1 MPLRMT
7 TRASNPARIDSS
19 GMAEHVQKA
28 VRGAAWTIGSSLA
41 ARVIGVVGTLLI
53 TRYLD
58 PDILGEVTAASI
70 VVVSANL
77 FSNFGLGNYAIAK
90 HKDGPDVT
98 FACTVVYL
106 TLGVLALGAAWI
118 WAGSFGETV
127 NAPTMG
133 QYVPG
138 LVISTFIR
146 RLGHMPDKVLA
157 RQMRFG
163 PIGISMAVGELSY
176 TVVSVALAMNGWGGA
191 AIVWANVVQSTIMTG
206 IVMSQVHWREWLGP
220 HKIRMA
226 RLKDQAKFGIPLGL
240 VAAAHHASTTWD
252 NLIYSRYFGVRQMGL
267 YNLGYKL
274 AAMPAEQIGEQIGG
288 VLFPSMSNVDGD
300 AKRRALIRSIG
311 LMALLVYPLSTG
323 IFAVS
328 ESLVAA
334 LLTEEWQGVAPVLS
348 ALSLVTVVQPIGWAA
363 GSYLLAKGH
372 NWALS
377 AQEFIKLFA
386 LAGGLMLFAPYGP
399 VWACAGVG
407 LGFTS
412 QALMYFYMLN
422 RDGVSMKALASA
434 VFRPILPCLPM
445 IAAVYATRYGL
456 QSLGIE
462 TPVVLLMGEIA
473 AGSIVFVPCAFLFS
487 GAIARDFLGLAK
499 SALGR

>member
-1 MPLRMT
+1 M
-7 TRASNPARIDSS
+7 
-19 GMAEHVQKA
+19 GEHTQKA

-41 ARVIGVVGTLLI
+41 ARIIGVVGTLLI

-58 PDILGEVTAASI
+58 PDVIGEVTAASI
-70 VVVSANL
+70 IVVSANL

-90 HKDGPDVT
+90 QKDGPDVT

-106 TLGVLALGAAWI
+106 ALGVLALGAALLWGG
-118 WAGSFGETV
+118 AFGDTV

-133 QYVPG
+133 QYIPG
-138 LVISTFIR
+138 LVLSTFIR

-163 PIGISMAVGELSY
+163 PIGISIAVGELSY
-176 TVVSVALAMNGWGGA
+176 TVVSVALAMQGWGGA

-220 HKIRMA
+220 HRIRLA
-226 RLKDQAKFGIPLGL
+226 RLKDQAKYGIPLGL
-240 VAAAHHASTTWD
+240 VAATHYASTTWD

-288 VLFPSMSNVDGD
+288 VLFPSMSNVDGE

-311 LMALLVYPLSTG
+311 LMALLVYPLSMG

-328 ESLVAA
+328 DSLVAT

-348 ALSLVTVVQPIGWAA
+348 ALSLVTIVQPIGWAS
-363 GSYLLAKGH
+363 GSYLLAKGY

-377 AQEFIKLFA
+377 VNEFVKLLA

-407 LGFTS
+407 IGFTA
-412 QALMYFYMLN
+412 QAAVYAYLLQ
-422 RDGVSMKALASA
+422 RDGVSMKALANS
-434 VFRPILPCLPM
+434 VFRPIVPCLPM
-445 IAAVYATRYGL
+445 VAAVFGARHGL
-456 QSLGIE
+456 ESLDVQ
-462 TPVVLLMGEIA
+462 TPIVLLVVEIA
-473 AGSIVFVPCAFLFS
+473 VGSIVFVPCAFLFS
-487 GAIARDFLGLAK
+487 GTIARDFLGLIK
-499 SALGR
+499 KALGR

>member
-1 MPLRMT
+1 
-7 TRASNPARIDSS
+7 
-19 GMAEHVQKA
+19 MAEHVEKA

-77 FSNFGLGNYAIAK
+77 FSNFGLGNYAIAR

-106 TLGVLALGAAWI
+106 TLGVFALGAAWI
-118 WAGSFGETV
+118 WGGSFGETV

-138 LVISTFIR
+138 LVLSTFIR

-163 PIGISMAVGELSY
+163 PIGISMALGELAY
-176 TVVSVALAMNGWGGA
+176 TGVSVGLAMQGWGGA

-220 HKIRMA
+220 HKIRWS
-226 RLKDQAKFGIPLGL
+226 RLKDQAKFGVPLGL

-300 AKRRALIRSIG
+300 AKRRALVRSIG

-323 IFAVS
+323 IFAIS
-328 ESLVAA
+328 ESLVAT
-334 LLTEEWQGVAPVLS
+334 LLTDEWQGVTPVLS

-377 AQEFIKLFA
+377 VQEFVKLFA

-399 VWACAGVG
+399 VWGCAGVG
-407 LGFTS
+407 IGFTS
-412 QALMYFYMLN
+412 QALIYFYMLN
-422 RDGVSMKALASA
+422 RDGVSMPALCSS
-434 VFRPILPCLPM
+434 VFRPLIPCIPM
-445 IAAVYATRYGL
+445 VGAVFATRYGL
-456 QSLGIE
+456 NSMGVH
-462 TPVVLLMGEIA
+462 TPLVLLLAEIA
-473 AGSIVFVPCAFLFS
+473 VGAIVFLPCAFIFA
-487 GAIARDFLGLAK
+487 GDIARDFLGLIK
-499 SALGR
+499 RALGR

>member
-1 MPLRMT
+1 M
-7 TRASNPARIDSS
+7 
-19 GMAEHVQKA
+19 GEHVKKA

-77 FSNFGLGNYAIAK
+77 FSNFGLGNYAIAR

-106 TLGVLALGAAWI
+106 TLGVFALGAAWL
-118 WAGSFGETV
+118 WAGEFGAAV

-138 LVISTFIR
+138 LVLSTFIR

-176 TVVSVALAMNGWGGA
+176 TVVSVGLAMNGWGGA

-220 HKIRMA
+220 HKIRLA
-226 RLKDQAKFGIPLGL
+226 RLKDQAKFGLPLGL
-240 VAAAHHASTTWD
+240 VAATHHASTTWD
-252 NLIYSRYFGVRQMGL
+252 NLIYSSYFGVNQMGL

-274 AAMPAEQIGEQIGG
+274 AAMPAEQIGEQVGG
-288 VLFPSMSNVDGD
+288 VLFPSMSNVDGES
-300 AKRRALIRSIG
+300 KRRALIRSIG
-311 LMALLVYPLSTG
+311 LMALLVYPLSIG

-328 ESLVAA
+328 DSLVAA
-334 LLTEEWQGVAPVLS
+334 LLTKEWQGVAPVLS
-348 ALSLVTVVQPIGWAA
+348 ALSLVTIVQPVGWAA

-377 AQEFIKLFA
+377 VQEFIKLFA

-407 LGFTS
+407 IGFLS
-412 QALMYFYMLN
+412 QALVYFYLLH
-422 RDGVSMKALASA
+422 RDGVSMLELCSA
-434 VFRPILPCLPM
+434 VFRPILPCIPM
-445 IAAVYATRYGL
+445 VAAVYATRYGL
-456 QSLGIE
+456 QALDIH
-462 TPVVLLMGEIA
+462 TPIVLLLAEVA
-473 AGSIVFVPCAFLFS
+473 AGAIVFLPCAFLLS
-487 GAIARDFLGLAK
+487 GAIARDFLGLVK